1 MKKLL
6 IILLTIYICIFSC
19 FAYSTTPY
27 QGTFSSSLLQVLR
40 DIAENVSPLPY
51 VAWRDS
57 EDDYCIFY
65 SDTLECNGTT
75 FASGEGTCITISS
88 VARTQ
93 YINSYIDFYKRNM
106 DSLEL
111 STNNV
116 LVYSNLPGFPT
127 LSEKEVI
134 YFDTFFLFA
143 FIIIIVLIFNRLMRS
158 RSRRW
163 RVFFWR

>member
-1 MKKLL
+1 MKK
-6 IILLTIYICIFSC
+6 IILIFLSIYLSICSC
-19 FAYSTTPY
+19 YAYTTYPY

-40 DIAENVSPLPY
+40 DIAENVSPMPY

-75 FASGEGTCITISS
+75 FTSDEGTCITISS
-88 VARTQ
+88 VARTE
-93 YINSYIDFYKRNM
+93 YYSSYIDYYKRDM

-111 STNNV
+111 LTNNV

-127 LSEKEVI
+127 LSDKEVI
-134 YFDTFFLFA
+134 YLDTFLLFA
-143 FIIIIVLIFNRLMRS
+143 FIIVIVVILNRLMRS
-158 RSRRW
+158 RSRR
-163 RVFFWR
+163 